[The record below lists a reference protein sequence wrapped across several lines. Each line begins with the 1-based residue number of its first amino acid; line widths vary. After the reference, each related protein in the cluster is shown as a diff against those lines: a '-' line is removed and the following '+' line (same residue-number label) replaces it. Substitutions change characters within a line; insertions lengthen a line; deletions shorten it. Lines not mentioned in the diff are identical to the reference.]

1 VIIGIERQQLQSA
14 LNTDHNTTENIY
26 REEGIPILSKF
37 SKTIRSL
44 NLDSRYFNG
53 MIRIL
58 NTGCVNL
65 TTLSVLDDE
74 EKSILFTDP
83 NQLSLLHNLPALN
96 SLTFA
101 FNCSLQEYGYNTAHK
116 TVTEINIAIKG
127 TSLLDDL
134 DICWILS
141 IFPLLQKIRIEY
153 SNARLVCYQDLISGV
168 FPSLSSITFGVSAVH
183 PKLFS
188 MLYKIAPNIEQ
199 VGLTIYG
206 NALRCSIQERLGAL
220 NLILPE
226 VSLQTTDLYEANYKI
241 DLNDWELKELDLN
254 VEVAQG
260 MSGDEGFV
268 LVVKSNYFIVS
279 RDFSRISAERY
290 SLSDEYEE
298 LYRIII
304 DAPCAK
310 TIRISNARVIINP
323 RLGSIRF
330 Y

>member
-1 VIIGIERQQLQSA
+1 VIIGIDRQHLQSA
-14 LNTDHNTTENIY
+14 LNTDHNATESIY
-26 REEGIPILSKF
+26 REEGIPILSKI
-37 SKTIRSL
+37 SKTIKSL

-58 NTGCVNL
+58 NSGCVNL

-83 NQLSLLHNLPALN
+83 NQLSLLHDLPALN

-101 FNCSLQEYGYNTAHK
+101 FNCSLQEYGYNTASK
-116 TVTEINIAIKG
+116 TVTKINVAIKG

-141 IFPLLQKIRIEY
+141 IFPSLQKIRIEY
-153 SNARLVCYQDLISGV
+153 SNARLVCYQDQISSV
-168 FPSLSSITFGVSAVH
+168 FPSLSSVTFGVSAVH
-183 PKLFS
+183 PKIFS
-188 MLYKIAPNIEQ
+188 MLYKIAPNIKQ

-206 NALRCSIQERLGAL
+206 DALKRSIQEKFGVL

-226 VSLQTTDLYEANYKI
+226 VSLQTTDSDEANYKI
-241 DLNDWELKELDLN
+241 DLVDWELEEFNLN
-254 VEVAQG
+254 VRLTQG
-260 MSGDEGFV
+260 MSEDEGFV
-268 LVVKSNYFIVS
+268 LVVNSSYFVIS

-310 TIRISNARVIINP
+310 TIRISNVRVIIDP
-323 RLGSIRF
+323 QLGSIRF